1 MREKEKQA
9 ASEEAARLIKEG
21 MIVGLGTGSTAAYM
35 IKELG
40 RRVAEGLHILG
51 IPTSYQAQYL
61 ALECGIPLTTLDEHP
76 RIDLAIDGADQVSG
90 LKAIKGGGGAHTR
103 EKIVA
108 RSAERFVVIVDET
121 KVADRLDHPVPLEVL
136 PYARRLVER
145 EVEDL
150 GGKPV
155 LRLSEK
161 KAGPVITDNG
171 NLLIDADFGPIADPE
186 ALDIALSRC
195 EGIIEHGIF
204 TKIDTIY
211 IGKKDG
217 RVETISY

>member
-9 ASEEAARLIKEG
+9 ASHEAASLVKEG

-40 RRVAEGLHILG
+40 RRVAAGLHILG
-51 IPTSYQAQYL
+51 VPTSYQAQYL

-76 RIDLAIDGADQVSG
+76 RIDIAIDGADQVAG
-90 LKAIKGGGGAHTR
+90 LNALKGGGGAHTR

-108 RSAERFVVIVDET
+108 RSAEKFVVIIDEN
-121 KVADRLDHPVPLEVL
+121 KVVHRLDRPVPLEVL

-145 EVEDL
+145 EVEEL

-171 NLLIDADFGPIADPE
+171 NLLIDADFGPISDPE

-204 TKIDTIY
+204 TGIDTIC

-217 RVETISY
+217 RVETIS